1 MSQETKAQTRH
12 LMINKTPV
20 DIFRA
25 TEHVAAVPC
34 IFGNSQL
41 LSRGVG
47 HANVTFANV
56 VCLRELPRYRRGPDF
71 IFCLRVTL
79 FRRGYV
85 TDVSPTLMTTPPP
98 GQVFVPPSD
107 DIMPWSA
114 SNSADGATKHLLSP
128 RTFELERSSQEVCKI
143 RSELRVLN
151 IDFFVCLSVCS
162 RTRG

>member
-47 HANVTFANV
+47 HANVT
-56 VCLRELPRYRRGPDF
+56 LPMWFVSVNSQDIGEALISYSA
-71 IFCLRVTL
+71 RVSRFSDGDT
-79 FRRGYV
+79 
-85 TDVSPTLMTTPPP
+85 SPTSLP
-98 GQVFVPPSD
+98 
-107 DIMPWSA
+107 
-114 SNSADGATKHLLSP
+114 L
-128 RTFELERSSQEVCKI
+128 
-143 RSELRVLN
+143 
-151 IDFFVCLSVCS
+151 
-162 RTRG
+162 